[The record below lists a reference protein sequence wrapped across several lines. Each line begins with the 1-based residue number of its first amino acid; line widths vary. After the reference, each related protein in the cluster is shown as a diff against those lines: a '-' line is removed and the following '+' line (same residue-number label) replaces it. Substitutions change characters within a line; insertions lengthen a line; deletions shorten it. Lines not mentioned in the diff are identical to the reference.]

1 MASSTDFKNLWKRY
15 QKEGVSKFMSNIRSK
30 LKLAADIAKDEEAAW
45 FVEQIGRLYLIEA
58 ECLMRRLTLGEI
70 RKRRNKSDVSEILK
84 GLRKQVLEL
93 QQDKRCHYG
102 KMMETALAY
111 MLNGWDDLLKYRHW
125 GDYTIDNMVAERAI
139 RPFAV
144 SRNNS
149 LHFSSEEGVN
159 VAMTFYTIIETAK
172 MYLSDIKGYLIHV
185 FRELLSG
192 NKNYEMLIP
201 SGISV

>member
-15 QKEGVSKFMSNIRSK
+15 QKEGVSKFISHVRAK
-30 LKLAADIAKDEEAAW
+30 FKLAADIAKDE
-45 FVEQIGRLYLIEA
+45 EA

>member
-1 MASSTDFKNLWKRY
+1 M
-15 QKEGVSKFMSNIRSK
+15 
-30 LKLAADIAKDEEAAW
+30 
-45 FVEQIGRLYLIEA
+45 EQIGRLYLIEA

-185 FRELLSG
+185 FHELLSG